1 MSNKEIKATVIA
13 ILIIIAMFLIGSFF
27 GYHLDKTIF

>member
-1 MSNKEIKATVIA
+1 MNKTEVKSTIIS
-13 ILIIIAMFLIGSFF
+13 ILIIIAMILIGSFF